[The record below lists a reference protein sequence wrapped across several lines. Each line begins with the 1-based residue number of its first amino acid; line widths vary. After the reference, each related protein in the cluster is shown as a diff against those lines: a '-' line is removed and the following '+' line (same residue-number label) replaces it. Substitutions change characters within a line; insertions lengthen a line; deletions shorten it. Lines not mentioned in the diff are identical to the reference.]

1 MCGAFKG
8 LLVYT
13 LHWLRDPS
21 RVRKDEVKTMK
32 NPLFGCLASALMTLT
47 AMPALA
53 QLQLPAPSPAA
64 KVSQA
69 VGVSEISVEY
79 SSPGVKG
86 RKIWG
91 ELVPNDK
98 AWRSGANVATKITFS
113 HPVTFGDKAVPAGS
127 YAIVSLPSQK
137 GWKVML
143 NTDLG
148 LWRGGAPYDAS
159 KDVASVSATTT
170 AIPARERLTYLFSD
184 TTDTGTRL
192 DLEWEKLRVSVPITV
207 DTAAF
212 VKANIA
218 QAEKNAASMHMSA
231 ASYLADTKDHAAAL
245 KHADAA
251 VAATPTWYAHWNRA
265 DVLSQMGKYAEARK
279 AAQTAWDL
287 GQKDKNFFAR
297 DQVAQALAEWKNK
310 K

>member
-1 MCGAFKG
+1 
-8 LLVYT
+8 
-13 LHWLRDPS
+13 
-21 RVRKDEVKTMK
+21 MK
-32 NPLFGCLASALMTLT
+32 NPLLSCLASALMTLT

-69 VGVSEISVEY
+69 VGVSEISIEY
-79 SSPGVKG
+79 SSPAVKG

-98 AWRSGANVATKITFS
+98 AWRSGANSATKITFS

-143 NTDLG
+143 NSDLG
-148 LWRGGAPYDAS
+148 LWRGGAPYDAA

-170 AIPARERLTYLFSD
+170 AIPARERLTYLFTD

-207 DTAAF
+207 DTATFA
-212 VKANIA
+212 KANIA
-218 QAEKNAASMHMSA
+218 QAEKSAASMHASA
-231 ASYLADTKDHAAAL
+231 ASYLADAKDHAAAL

-251 VAATPTWYAHWNRA
+251 VAANPTWYAHWTRA

-297 DQVAQALAEWKNK
+297 DEVSQALAEWKNK

>member
-1 MCGAFKG
+1 M
-8 LLVYT
+8 
-13 LHWLRDPS
+13 R
-21 RVRKDEVKTMK
+21 TMK
-32 NPLFGCLASALMTLT
+32 NKLLGCMASALMTLT

-64 KVSQA
+64 KVSQG

-79 SSPGVKG
+79 SSPAVKG
-86 RKIWG
+86 RKVWG

-98 AWRSGANVATKITFS
+98 AWRSGANSATKITFS

-170 AIPARERLTYLFSD
+170 AIPARERLTYLFTD

-212 VKANIA
+212 AKANIE
-218 QAEKNAASMHMSA
+218 QAEKDAASMHTSA
-231 ASYLADTKDHAAAL
+231 AAYLAATPKDHAAAL

-251 VAATPTWYAHWNRA
+251 VAANPSWYTHWIRA
-265 DVLSQMGKYAEARK
+265 SVLSQAGKYAEARK
-279 AAQTAWDL
+279 AAQTSWDL
-287 GQKDKNFFAR
+287 GQKDKSFFYR
-297 DQVAQALAEWKNK
+297 DQVAKALAEWKNK

>member
-1 MCGAFKG
+1 M
-8 LLVYT
+8 
-13 LHWLRDPS
+13 R
-21 RVRKDEVKTMK
+21 TMK
-32 NPLFGCLASALMTLT
+32 NPLFGCMASALMTLT
-47 AMPALA
+47 AMPAMA

-64 KVSQA
+64 KVSQG

-79 SSPGVKG
+79 SSPAVKG
-86 RKIWG
+86 RKVWG

-98 AWRSGANVATKITFS
+98 AWRSGANSATKITFS

-159 KDVASVSATTT
+159 KDVATVSATTT
-170 AIPARERLTYLFSD
+170 AIPARERLTYLFTD

-207 DTAAF
+207 DTAALA
-212 VKANIA
+212 KANIE
-218 QAEKNAASMHMSA
+218 QAEKDAANMHTSA
-231 ASYLADTKDHAAAL
+231 AAYLAGTPKDHAAAL

-251 VAATPTWYAHWNRA
+251 VAANSSWYTHWIRA
-265 DVLSQMGKYAEARK
+265 SVLSQAGKYAEARK
-279 AAQTAWDL
+279 AAQTSWDL
-287 GQKDKNFFAR
+287 GQKDKNFFYR
-297 DQVAQALAEWKNK
+297 DQIAKALAEWKNK

>member
-1 MCGAFKG
+1 
-8 LLVYT
+8 
-13 LHWLRDPS
+13 
-21 RVRKDEVKTMK
+21 MK
-32 NPLFGCLASALMTLT
+32 NKLLGCMASALMTLT
-47 AMPALA
+47 AMPAMA

-64 KVSQA
+64 KVSQG

-79 SSPGVKG
+79 SSPAVKG
-86 RKIWG
+86 RKVWG

-98 AWRSGANVATKITFS
+98 AWRSGANSATKITFS

-170 AIPARERLTYLFSD
+170 AIPARERLTYLFTD

-207 DTAAF
+207 DTAALAK
-212 VKANIA
+212 VNIE
-218 QAEKNAASMHMSA
+218 QAEKDAANMHTSA
-231 ASYLADTKDHAAAL
+231 AAYLAGTSKDHAAAL

-251 VAATPTWYAHWNRA
+251 VAANPTWYTHWIRA
-265 DVLSQMGKYAEARK
+265 SVLSQAGKYAEARK
-279 AAQTAWDL
+279 AAQTSWDL
-287 GQKDKNFFAR
+287 GQKDKNFFYR
-297 DQVAQALAEWKNK
+297 DQIAKALAEWKNK

>member
-1 MCGAFKG
+1 
-8 LLVYT
+8 
-13 LHWLRDPS
+13 
-21 RVRKDEVKTMK
+21 MK
-32 NPLFGCLASALMTLT
+32 NPLFGCMASALITLS

-53 QLQLPAPSPAA
+53 QLKLPAPSPAA
-64 KVSQA
+64 KVSQE

-79 SSPGVKG
+79 SSPAVKG

-91 ELVPNDK
+91 ELVPNDQ
-98 AWRSGANVATKITFS
+98 AWRSGANAATKITFS
-113 HPVTFGDKAVPAGS
+113 HPVTFGGKAVPAGS

-148 LWRGGAPYDAS
+148 LWRGGAAYDAS

-170 AIPARERLTYLFSD
+170 EIPARERLTYLFTD
-184 TTDTGTRL
+184 TTDAGTRL

-207 DTAAF
+207 DTAAL
-212 VKANIA
+212 VKANIE
-218 QAEKNAASMHMSA
+218 QAEKSAASMHASA
-231 ASYLADTKDHAAAL
+231 ATYLAGTGKDPAAAL

-251 VAATPTWYAHWNRA
+251 VAANPTWYAHWTRA
-265 DVLSQMGKYAEARK
+265 NVLSQMGKYAEARK
-279 AAQTAWDL
+279 AAQTSWDL

-297 DQVAQALAEWKNK
+297 DQVAKALAEWKNK

>member
-1 MCGAFKG
+1 
-8 LLVYT
+8 
-13 LHWLRDPS
+13 
-21 RVRKDEVKTMK
+21 MK
-32 NPLFGCLASALMTLT
+32 NQLLSGMASALMTLS

-53 QLQLPAPSPAA
+53 QLKLPAASPAA
-64 KVSQA
+64 KVTQE

-79 SSPGVKG
+79 SSPAVKG
-86 RKIWG
+86 RKVWG
-91 ELVPNDK
+91 DLVPNDK
-98 AWRSGANVATKITFS
+98 AWRSGANSATKITFS
-113 HPVTFGDKAVPAGS
+113 HPVTFGGKAVPAGS

-148 LWRGGAPYDAS
+148 LWRGGAPYDTS

-170 AIPARERLTYLFSD
+170 EIPSRERLTYLFTD
-184 TTDTGTRL
+184 TTDNSTRL

-207 DTAAF
+207 DTAAIA
-212 VKANIA
+212 KANIA
-218 QAEKNAASMHMSA
+218 EAQKGIAGMHVSA
-231 ASYLADTKDHAAAL
+231 ASYVAETTKDYAAAL

-251 VAATPTWYAHWNRA
+251 VAANGTWYNHWVRA
-265 DVLSQMGKYAEARK
+265 GVLSQMGKYSEARK

-287 GQKDKNFFAR
+287 GQKDKNFFYR
-297 DQVAQALAEWKNK
+297 DQVSKALAEWKNK

>member
-1 MCGAFKG
+1 M
-8 LLVYT
+8 
-13 LHWLRDPS
+13 R
-21 RVRKDEVKTMK
+21 TMK
-32 NPLFGCLASALMTLT
+32 NKLLGCMASALMTLT
-47 AMPALA
+47 AMPAMA

-64 KVSQA
+64 KVSQG

-79 SSPGVKG
+79 SSPAVKG
-86 RKIWG
+86 RKVWG

-98 AWRSGANVATKITFS
+98 AWRSGANSATKITFS

-170 AIPARERLTYLFSD
+170 AIPARERLTYLFTD

-207 DTAAF
+207 DTAALAK
-212 VKANIA
+212 VNIE
-218 QAEKNAASMHMSA
+218 QAEKDAANMHTSA
-231 ASYLADTKDHAAAL
+231 AAYLAGTSKDHAAAL

-251 VAATPTWYAHWNRA
+251 VAANPTWYTHWIRA
-265 DVLSQMGKYAEARK
+265 SVLSQAGKYAEARK
-279 AAQTAWDL
+279 AAQTSWDL
-287 GQKDKNFFAR
+287 GQKDKNFFYR
-297 DQVAQALAEWKNK
+297 DQIAKALAEWKNK